1 MRTPPSAA
9 AAMVYAEQVR
19 SKHPCTYDDFIKVF
33 VTLLDTN
40 ITGAAVN
47 EVFDHLRVLLDGN
60 DELIFGL
67 NVLLGED
74 TDIGLGEVSIH
85 KHAEVHGDS
94 FSSKQRGGSEQGTIR
109 EKAKGKFIF
118 VLVLADL
125 YFFCLHILF
134 LVYLVSFSV
143 AIRVCP
149 SASEDKSFFVEGN
162 SIKEISSQGQKIQT
176 FHHVFNEETSTQT
189 VYHDCVKD
197 MVHSFVIGGVNGTVL
212 AFGQTGTGKTYT
224 LHGDI
229 DGNVPGIF
237 QLFLQDFFRILS
249 QLEQDVEVFVSYLEL
264 YNDDPND
271 LFVDTTATG
280 QKVTIGKSSGRVCNL
295 TRKSVRTSQELI
307 DVVNAGQAKRA
318 VASTR

>member
-1 MRTPPSAA
+1 M
-9 AAMVYAEQVR
+9 
-19 SKHPCTYDDFIKVF
+19 
-33 VTLLDTN
+33 
-40 ITGAAVN
+40 
-47 EVFDHLRVLLDGN
+47 
-60 DELIFGL
+60 
-67 NVLLGED
+67 
-74 TDIGLGEVSIH
+74 
-85 KHAEVHGDS
+85 
-94 FSSKQRGGSEQGTIR
+94 
-109 EKAKGKFIF
+109 
-118 VLVLADL
+118 
-125 YFFCLHILF
+125 
-134 LVYLVSFSV
+134 SFSV

-149 SASEDKSFFVEGN
+149 YASEDKSFFVEGN
-162 SIKEISSQGQKIQT
+162 LIKEISSQGQKIRT
-176 FHHVFNEETSTQT
+176 FHHVFNEEISTQT
-189 VYHDCVKD
+189 VYRNCVKD
-197 MVHSFVIGGVNGTVL
+197 MNHSFVIEGVIGTVL

-237 QLFLQDFFRILS
+237 QLFSQDFFRILS

-318 VASTR
+318 VASTRQNNQSSRSHAIVQLTVQRDSQCATFNLVDLAGSESFDLYKTSVQQKKECKSINDR